1 MNAIILVVDRLHA
14 GYLGCYGNS
23 WVATP
28 QFDRLA
34 AESFVF
40 DQAVIDSP
48 RLPELYASYWLG
60 SHVGQRRSKPPNAD
74 LALPRR
80 LEQAGVATTL
90 ITDETEVSQHVLAD
104 QFGEII
110 RCDAASDSAEA
121 AGDVAETRLAGAFA
135 VAIDWLA
142 EARGP
147 FCLWLHVQGLGAAW
161 DAPAEFRRQYADAEE
176 PLPPD
181 FVAVPCRRLSE
192 DYDPDELLG
201 ICQAYAGQVSLLDL
215 SLGGLLEALRAG
227 PLGEQT
233 LLAVTSARGFPL
245 GEHRGIGA
253 VNDALHG
260 ELVQV
265 PWMLRLPDATGA
277 MDRSQAL
284 VQPADLPAT
293 LLDWWSLGALHKPG
307 AGRSLLPLVRGET
320 AALRDHACM
329 MPAGGERGIRTSGWY
344 LRLPADRDDAAGPA
358 RGQLYAKPDDRWEV
372 NDVADRCADTAEA
385 LQRALAAF
393 EAAAE
398 AGALDQLA
406 PLDESL
412 VEEFR

>member
-28 QFDRLA
+28 EFDRLA

-40 DQAVIDSP
+40 DQAIIDSP
-48 RLPELYASYWLG
+48 RLSELYGSYWLG
-60 SHVGQRRSKPPNAD
+60 SHARQRRSKRPSTD
-74 LALPRR
+74 LALPRW
-80 LEQAGVATTL
+80 LEQAGISTTL
-90 ITDETEVSQHVLAD
+90 ISDEAEVSEHPLAG

-110 RCDAASDSAEA
+110 RCEAGSDAAEA
-121 AGDVAETRLAGAFA
+121 AGDVAETQLTGAFA

-161 DAPAEFRRQYADAEE
+161 DAPSEFRRQYAEPEE
-176 PLPPD
+176 PLPAD

-201 ICQAYAGQVSLLDL
+201 VCQAYAGQVSLLDL
-215 SLGGLLEALRAG
+215 SLGGLLEALRTG

-253 VNDALHG
+253 VDDALHG

-293 LLDWWSLGALHKPG
+293 LVDWWSLGALHKPG
-307 AGRSLLPLVRGET
+307 AGRSLLPVVREGLPM
-320 AALRDHACM
+320 LRDHACIIS
-329 MPAGGERGIRTSGWY
+329 ADGERGIRTSGWY
-344 LRLPADRDDAAGPA
+344 LRLPASGDESAAPA

-372 NDVADRCADTAEA
+372 NDVADRCAETAEA
-385 LQRALAAF
+385 LERALAAF